1 MKRGR
6 PKGYTPYIEMTQK
19 QLSQW
24 IGKKTKI
31 PVSRK
36 WLEFIIGEEISSF
49 VSDNQLE
56 DDYTEEFPS
65 EVNSNDT
72 IKNESEQK
80 IEYTLTKF

>member
-56 DDYTEEFPS
+56 DDYTEESPS

>member
-1 MKRGR
+1 
-6 PKGYTPYIEMTQK
+6 MTQK

-49 VSDNQLE
+49 VGDSPLE
-56 DDYTEEFPS
+56 DDYIEDSPREIDS
-65 EVNSNDT
+65 SDT
-72 IKNESEQK
+72 IKDESEQK
-80 IEYTLTKF
+80 IEYKLTKF

>member
-1 MKRGR
+1 
-6 PKGYTPYIEMTQK
+6 MTQK

-56 DDYTEEFPS
+56 DDYTEESTS